1 MAVYTHLN
9 LEEIKEIGKKYNL
22 VVNSFEG
29 IPEGILNTNYLLYTD
44 KGKFILRVL
53 EGNRSFYS
61 EKQELDF
68 LLELN
73 RIIPCTIPYQTKNKE
88 CLIRYK
94 DKLMS
99 IFYYIDGKKIENIT
113 PNYLKQIGVLL
124 GKFHNFS
131 KGKIIDRKSRVDDI
145 YYLKKLNLKE
155 IEIPKEDKEKIL
167 ETSNK
172 VLKIDFSNLPT
183 GIIHNDIFPD
193 NVFVKDEKIIGI
205 LDFNDATSAPFIFD
219 IAIII
224 NFWIKI
230 NNFDL
235 KKEKEY
241 IDIFLNS
248 YETIRK
254 LSFEEKKLLDMG
266 ILKMALIFI
275 LLRIDRLIVRKE
287 ENILIENKSYKNLMT
302 LLKNNN

>member
-1 MAVYTHLN
+1 
-9 LEEIKEIGKKYNL
+9 
-22 VVNSFEG
+22 
-29 IPEGILNTNYLLYTD
+29 
-44 KGKFILRVL
+44 
-53 EGNRSFYS
+53 
-61 EKQELDF
+61 
-68 LLELN
+68 
-73 RIIPCTIPYQTKNKE
+73 
-88 CLIRYK
+88 
-94 DKLMS
+94 
-99 IFYYIDGKKIENIT
+99 
-113 PNYLKQIGVLL
+113 
-124 GKFHNFS
+124 HNFS

-155 IEIPKEDKEKIL
+155 IEIPREDKEKIL
-167 ETSNK
+167 ETSNR

-230 NNFDL
+230 NNFDF